1 MTINEAR
8 KIIGKNES
16 KYSDEE
22 LGKVIEKMRKLAEII
37 YPKTLQKAQ
46 FSS

>member
-1 MTINEAR
+1 MTVDEAR

-37 YPKTLQKAQ
+37 YPQALQKVQ